1 MPPFLPYF
9 SDSSKSVTDPL
20 AARPLAHKRLEC
32 QCFAGSPDR
41 KFQHKDFPLMTAR
54 ISFFPVGCGDMA
66 LVRTDAGRFILI
78 DVNIRQ
84 AADNADDDTPDVA
97 RQLKERLPRDAS
109 GRPYVHAMMLTH
121 PDKDHCSGLLRHFH
135 LGPVS
140 SYQKGSGKII
150 IREMW
155 SSPTVFRRA
164 QKKTFDLC
172 PDAKAWATE
181 ARRRVAQYRNLGYC
195 PDQERILILGQD
207 VDGKTDGLDA
217 ILVKVDA
224 TWTAINGEVDTTF
237 GALLI
242 APLPA
247 SDDDEEELLT
257 KNNSSIVCRL
267 KLGSGGAADAG
278 RILLGGDAE
287 VAIWERVWTR
297 NSGNASEYFSY
308 DLLLAPHHCS
318 WHSLSWDSWSELGE
332 EAEVSEDAR
341 AALGQPRDGAVIVA
355 SSKTISDDD
364 GDPPCIRAKR
374 EYDGILDEVRDGVFF
389 CVADNDD
396 EPLEFDIRPGGV
408 KLVRKKVPAAVAAP
422 VIGSQPIGH
431 G

>member
-1 MPPFLPYF
+1 
-9 SDSSKSVTDPL
+9 
-20 AARPLAHKRLEC
+20 
-32 QCFAGSPDR
+32 
-41 KFQHKDFPLMTAR
+41 
-54 ISFFPVGCGDMA
+54 
-66 LVRTDAGRFILI
+66 
-78 DVNIRQ
+78 
-84 AADNADDDTPDVA
+84 
-97 RQLKERLPRDAS
+97 
-109 GRPYVHAMMLTH
+109 
-121 PDKDHCSGLLRHFH
+121 
-135 LGPVS
+135 
-140 SYQKGSGKII
+140 
-150 IREMW
+150 
-155 SSPTVFRRA
+155 
-164 QKKTFDLC
+164 
-172 PDAKAWATE
+172 
-181 ARRRVAQYRNLGYC
+181 
-195 PDQERILILGQD
+195 
-207 VDGKTDGLDA
+207 GLDA

-267 KLGSGGAADAG
+267 KLGSGGVADAG

-396 EPLEFDIRPGGV
+396 EPLE
-408 KLVRKKVPAAVAAP
+408 
-422 VIGSQPIGH
+422 
-431 G
+431 